1 MFRGLSGTELT
12 ATIGLSMIPGMAVA
26 GLLSL
31 WVGSLL
37 WALPVLVLNAFATVL
52 LAGTVLRHLKR
63 NRPANWYLQ
72 RLARHFG
79 RHADIIWREGP
90 WRIER

>member
-12 ATIGLSMIPGMAVA
+12 AAIGLSVVPGTAVA
-26 GLLSL
+26 GLLCL
-31 WVGSLL
+31 WAGSLL
-37 WALPVLVLNAFATVL
+37 WALPVLVLNAFGTVL
-52 LAGTVLRHLKR
+52 FAGTVLRHLKR
-63 NRPANWYLQ
+63 NRPSNWYLQ

-79 RHADIIWREGP
+79 RHADIIWRDGP